1 MKNNQRISITLT
13 EEIQTAVEQLKK
25 ESFYNKSY
33 SELYRQAIAEGLL
46 QLKARQEQNEFLGE
60 NDEK

>member
-13 EEIQTAVEQLKK
+13 EEIQIAVEELKR

-33 SELYRQAIAEGLL
+33 SELYRQAIIEGLL
-46 QLKARQEQNEFLGE
+46 QLKSKMQEKAE
-60 NDEK
+60 DS

>member
-13 EEIQTAVEQLKK
+13 EEIQIAVEELKK

-33 SELYRQAIAEGLL
+33 SELYRQAIIEGLL
-46 QLKARQEQNEFLGE
+46 QLKSKRQEKAE
-60 NDEK
+60 D

>member
-13 EEIQTAVEQLKK
+13 EEIQTAVEELKK

-33 SELYRQAIAEGLL
+33 SELYRQAIIEGLL
-46 QLKARQEQNEFLGE
+46 QLKTKSGQKVE
-60 NDEK
+60 D